1 MNVWHAG
8 ADGVCLFN
16 SCGSTSS
23 AWKELGD
30 RKVLALLDKNYFPHG
45 DWRVLLGG
53 DLKNQER
60 FIEVPLPL
68 FPERPKHFEAGERH
82 TVEMIIGDDTS
93 TNTDSRWSA

>member
-8 ADGVCLFN
+8 ADGVYLFN
-16 SCGSTSS
+16 SCGPTSS

-30 RKVLALLDKNYFPHG
+30 RKVLARLDKNYFRHS

-60 FIEVPLPL
+60 CLEVPRPP
-68 FPERPKHFEAGERH
+68 FPERPEHLEAGESH
-82 TVEMIIGDDTS
+82 TAEMIIGDDTS